1 MKGQSMTTTVT
12 ALQPRTREAS
22 ELLHTEMLASMNAE
36 QGTPE
41 HALAR
46 GLNLIALNRHVFAL
60 HLGMAQL
67 VYPDC
72 GDTTDAVR
80 AALREAGSWL
90 TRLADQGE

>member
-1 MKGQSMTTTVT
+1 MTTTVT
-12 ALQPRTREAS
+12 ALEPRTREAS
-22 ELLHTEMLASMNAE
+22 ELLHTEMLASMDAP

-41 HALAR
+41 QALAR

-60 HLGMAQL
+60 RLGMDSL

-80 AALREAGSWL
+80 AAFREVGNWL